1 MICPNV
7 RLGQKYSRKIYNV
20 ESWCAATVQC
30 FRFNG
35 LRQFL
40 WLSPVSMPTAFLWLA
55 PFKDSK
61 IQGFNNL
68 KI

>member
-20 ESWCAATVQC
+20 ESWRAATVQC

-35 LRQFL
+35 LHQ
-40 WLSPVSMPTAFLWLA
+40 FLWLA
-55 PFKDSK
+55 PFKDSR
-61 IQGFNNL
+61 IQQFDNL